1 MVDRSLDFI
10 TYIFIC
16 GGVKMSTALLS
27 VIAII
32 IIECLIIAYLIH
44 FKLRHLLN
52 TFDQMIILFV
62 MVLFIVTALS
72 D

>member
-1 MVDRSLDFI
+1 
-10 TYIFIC
+10 
-16 GGVKMSTALLS
+16 MSTALLS